1 MSGLVQDYDVDD
13 DGFYPGRDWSGAM
26 ITPDKHVPGSV
37 HRGDMRVEN
46 PARFESTRVVVS
58 LAGVPAG
65 PFVGSFAGPSVRP
78 SSGPYSGPSSGRS
91 ITPPDQPSDGPSVGP
106 SVGPSAGPSLGP
118 STVTTTG
125 VRKTTVRA
133 TTIATTITT
142 TTTTTSTST
151 TTTTTSSTA
160 LTTTELVSTTTTTTT
175 TTTTPAAPFHGV
187 ICGRGGF
194 DCDRLKSLVEHSR
207 AAKLVA
213 HAKLKATLSVVQEM
227 IRGNQRAL
235 VGSIARA
242 IVHASDN
249 TLPDSHSDGT
259 FSICREKMETSLL
272 TAESL
277 NQTANVVV
285 WRNKLA
291 QLEMLEKRSAKVD
304 LGKLKSAH
312 LEAMQERVEDA
323 HKAMK
328 SWRLAANQAAKEIQK
343 DGGKKSYYNHLWGRA
358 KKTSHEWSETVDRL
372 QQADAD
378 MAGQFYEDLVTRTN
392 DDVDSEYGSDPD
404 DDYDPDNSLDDE
416 EDVQV
421 DVGCDSASIVLV
433 SVMATQLKPNG
444 GSIATEALFCAIAVV
459 AVFAAV
465 FGVRRLPSRSSA
477 NAIRE
482 PLLLY
487 ADEA

>member
-1 MSGLVQDYDVDD
+1 MSGLVQDYELDD

-26 ITPDKHVPGSV
+26 ITHDKHVPGSV
-37 HRGDMRVEN
+37 QRGDKRVEN
-46 PARFESTRVVVS
+46 PARFESTQVAS

-65 PFVGSFAGPSVRP
+65 PFVGSFVGPSVGP
-78 SSGPYSGPSSGRS
+78 SSGPYSGPSSGPPT
-91 ITPPDQPSDGPSVGP
+91 TPPDQPSVGP
-106 SVGPSAGPSLGP
+106 SVGPSAGPSSGP
-118 STVTTTG
+118 SAVTTTG

-142 TTTTTSTST
+142 TTTSTST
-151 TTTTTSSTA
+151 TTTSTSSST
-160 LTTTELVSTTTTTTT
+160 LTTTELVSTTTELVSTTT

-194 DCDRLKSLVEHSR
+194 DCDRLKSLVERSR
-207 AAKLVA
+207 AAKQVA

-235 VGSIARA
+235 VGSVARA

-304 LGKLKSAH
+304 LGKVKSAH
-312 LEAMQERVEDA
+312 LEAMQVRVEDA

-343 DGGKKSYYNHLWGRA
+343 DGGKKSYYNQLWGRA
-358 KKTSHEWSETVDRL
+358 KKTSNEWSETVDRL

-404 DDYDPDNSLDDE
+404 DDDYDKDDSLDDE

-421 DVGCDSASIVLV
+421 DVECDSASIVLV
-433 SVMATQLKPNG
+433 SVMATQLEPNG
-444 GSIATEALFCAIAVV
+444 GSIATGALFCAVAVV